1 MTVRGIRTQ
10 GLTEGAI
17 LAALVAVFAV
27 ATRYLPLIGIAT
39 AFLCPLPLAVLV
51 IRHGFKVAAIA
62 GAAATLV
69 GAMLAGP
76 LVGVAILISF
86 APMGLVIGI
95 GAQRGWPATRTVL
108 VAGVVSFVSVI
119 LNYLG
124 LFGTRVSIEEMTHT
138 MQRSAEMA
146 SRLLRWIGVPE
157 ALVEAA
163 VRLTRQNAQFLPYVL
178 PGSLALGALGA
189 ALLNYE
195 VGRRVLSRFKYAL
208 PALPPVRTWRL
219 PAAAIW
225 LVPISSLL
233 VAFIGGPAL
242 QPPPSAAEIVRERVA
257 AAPTLLQTL
266 GISLAVITQSL
277 FLLQG
282 LVTGWMVLGNYG
294 FGRFAQIMSVVL
306 VFAVPILGV
315 AALFLG
321 IIDSALRVRER
332 WGLPHP
338 AATEAKS

>member
-1 MTVRGIRTQ
+1 MAVRGIRTQ

-17 LAALVAVFAV
+17 LAALVAVFAL

-51 IRHGFKVAAIA
+51 IRHGIRVAAIA
-62 GAAATLV
+62 AVAATLV

-76 LVGVAILISF
+76 LVGFAILISF

-95 GAQRGWPATRTVL
+95 GAQRGWPAARTVL
-108 VAGVVSFVSVI
+108 LAGVVSFVSVV

-124 LFGTRVSIEEMTHT
+124 LFGTRISMEEMSQT
-138 MQRSAEMA
+138 MQRSAETAAGLYRSLGMSEAQIDA
-146 SRLLRWIGVPE
+146 SMRLMH
-157 ALVEAA
+157 
-163 VRLTRQNAQFLPYVL
+163 QSAQFFPYVL
-178 PGSLALGALGA
+178 PGALALGALGA

-195 VGRRVLSRFKYAL
+195 VGRRVLSRFKYEL

-219 PAAAIW
+219 PAPAIW

-233 VAFIGGPAL
+233 LAFLGGTVAS
-242 QPPPSAAEIVRERVA
+242 QPPVAEILRERQA
-257 AAPTLLQTL
+257 TSPTVLQTL

-282 LVTGWMVLGNYG
+282 LVTGWMILGNYG
-294 FGRFAQIMSVVL
+294 FGRLAQIMSVVL
-306 VFAVPILGV
+306 VFAVPILAV

-338 AATEAKS
+338 AAREV

>member
-1 MTVRGIRTQ
+1 MAVRGIRTQ

-17 LAALVAVFAV
+17 LAALVATFAV
-27 ATRYLPLIGIAT
+27 ATRYLPLVGIAT
-39 AFLCPLPLAVLV
+39 ALLCPLPLAVLV

-76 LVGVAILISF
+76 LVGFAILISF

-108 VAGVVSFVSVI
+108 LAGVVSFVSVI

-124 LFGTRVSIEEMTHT
+124 LFGARVSIQEMTQT

-146 SRLLRWIGVPE
+146 QGLYRRLGMSE
-157 ALVEAA
+157 AQIEASM
-163 VRLTRQNAQFLPYVL
+163 RMMHQSAQFLPYVL

-195 VGRRVLSRFKYAL
+195 VGRRVLGRFKYTL

-219 PAAAIW
+219 PAPAIW
-225 LVPISSLL
+225 LVPLSSLL
-233 VAFIGGPAL
+233 LAFVGGPAL
-242 QPPPSAAEIVRERVA
+242 SQPPAAQPLREPMTALPA
-257 AAPTLLQTL
+257 ALQTL
-266 GISLAVITQSL
+266 GISVAVITQGL

-282 LVTGWMVLGNYG
+282 LVTGWMILGNYG

-306 VFAVPILGV
+306 VFAVPILAV

-338 AATEAKS
+338 SATEDKS